1 MINLSTLLKNLK
13 HGGYQRGLASVAYNF
28 FSKNSSTG
36 AIKSKIMP
44 NLELAKE
51 LHKPIIKK
59 IEKSKIILKF

>member
-1 MINLSTLLKNLK
+1 MINLSTLLKSLN
-13 HGGYQRGLASVAYNF
+13 HGGYQEGLASIVYKF

-44 NLELAKE
+44 NHELAKE

-59 IEKSKIILKF
+59 F